1 MSNNNP
7 WINHN
12 FTIDD
17 KWENN
22 ILGMSPPIV
31 NDPILTNIVSNI
43 YSGKRISNE
52 DAVILHDMCDLP
64 TLAIIANDLKNAR
77 HGSHVYYNRNLHV
90 NTTNVCV
97 LACRFCAFRRGP
109 KSKDAYSLSKSD
121 YIEKIQPY
129 SEIITEVHSVG
140 GLHNE
145 WTIDHYE
152 ELFRTAKDKFPN
164 ISIKALTAVE
174 IKHLSTMSNIPVT
187 EVLIRLKD
195 SGLDVLPGGGAEIL
209 DDDIRN
215 IICKGKESSAEYI
228 SIHRTAHELGIPS
241 NCTMLFGTIET
252 TKDRIN
258 HLEKLRNL
266 QDETRGF
273 QCFVPYPFFAD
284 HTRLPEAELAS
295 ANEILRVIAISRI
308 MLDNIPHIKSY
319 RMNLGDDIATL
330 ALLHG
335 ADDFDGTVGREE
347 IMHLAGSNAELNHL
361 DVNLTDLIISIGGI
375 PIERNTMYS
384 KFRSFRRDP
393 PDDNM
398 GLPIA
403 YS

>member
-241 NCTMLFGTIET
+241 NSTMLFGTIET

-273 QCFVPYPFFAD
+273 QCFVPYPFLAD

-347 IMHLAGSNAELNHL
+347 IMH
-361 DVNLTDLIISIGGI
+361 
-375 PIERNTMYS
+375 
-384 KFRSFRRDP
+384 
-393 PDDNM
+393 
-398 GLPIA
+398 
-403 YS
+403 